1 MTVLEDSFFLF
12 TCVGFWRPIK
22 WNGLKANLY
31 NFYTAFVVITN
42 CSFFI
47 SGITDI
53 DYVHFNLFGS
63 MDLISLLLQFAGNVP
78 KILCVINNRNI
89 VLEVLRN
96 FQSGSLESKNDD
108 EKLIQQKYDNFN
120 RRVILWF
127 PVLMFASIIWYTINH
142 IAIMEPPTVL
152 PYKGRIPYNYSSNKK
167 VYLLTA
173 ANQIYSVFNIA
184 STNAAFHTL
193 FPTMM
198 FQICAKINILEYRFK
213 MMLKKFEPSENN
225 NSEKL
230 SKENFY
236 DIEINLIGDWVE
248 SHIKLLNLYDS
259 LNSLFTKAVFVHYI
273 FNTFSLCAIAYISSH
288 IPFGSS
294 ASVSFLYYFSVKCSQ
309 QFLQCASAHQVTI
322 EFENLRDTIFDT
334 NWYTTKRAVQNSMI
348 IIMSKTMIPVVFVCG
363 YFVDLSLDSFK
374 SIMKLSYTIYN
385 VLE

>member
-248 SHIKLLNLYDS
+248 SHIKLLN
-259 LNSLFTKAVFVHYI
+259 
-273 FNTFSLCAIAYISSH
+273 
-288 IPFGSS
+288 S